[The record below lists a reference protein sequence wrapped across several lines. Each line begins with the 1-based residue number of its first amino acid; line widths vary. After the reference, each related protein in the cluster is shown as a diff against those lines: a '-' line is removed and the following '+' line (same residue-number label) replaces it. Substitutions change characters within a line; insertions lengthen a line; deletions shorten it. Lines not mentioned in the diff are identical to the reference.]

1 LPDERLKEGREEET
15 MVFNAE
21 IQNEEATAA
30 HSQPLSSSIPPPP
43 PSLHLAWAP
52 WKEEEE
58 ENGKQNGSRARGWP
72 GMGRPAEMG
81 EEGGR
86 GERRGAKAVRR
97 GSSFFHGTRR
107 CPLRSVVASLKAC
120 RPPMMGAGRGA

>member
-43 PSLHLAWAP
+43 PPSLHLAWAP

-58 ENGKQNGSRARGWP
+58 ENGKQNGSRPRMALGW
-72 GMGRPAEMG
+72 EW
-81 EEGGR
+81 ED
-86 GERRGAKAVRR
+86 
-97 GSSFFHGTRR
+97 
-107 CPLRSVVASLKAC
+107 
-120 RPPMMGAGRGA
+120 